1 MPAHHLTNFEI
12 QRYCQNKP
20 RFNGVYARN
29 NLSRINDGA
38 YVINI
43 DEYSDIGS
51 HWFALYVQNND
62 VTPFNS
68 FGIEHIT
75 TEIKA
80 FTGNKNLKTNIFR
93 IQAYD

>member
-1 MPAHHLTNFEI
+1 MDFIMPAHPLTNFEI

-75 TEIKA
+75 T
-80 FTGNKNLKTNIFR
+80 
-93 IQAYD
+93 